1 MLMIVSE
8 KTGKHLLENRYPN
21 KGPKGIKIKYSF
33 ERDPKATFSD
43 YVKITGHAEAAEFA
57 KKISKRLNE
66 KCQSIIVALNI

>member
-21 KGPKGIKIKYSF
+21 KGPGITIKYAF

-43 YVKITGHAEAAEFA
+43 YVKITGHAEAVEFA
-57 KKISKRLNE
+57 KKMSKRLGE
-66 KCQSIIVALNI
+66 KCQSVIVALNVV